1 MITKDQKRNRTFFKQ
16 NELND
21 FLNMIFTSDND
32 DLETDKVQ
40 NINQNQFK
48 E

>member
-21 FLNMIFTSDND
+21 FLNMIFMSDND